1 MRVLF
6 YNSEA
11 TWSGTSRIAIQAAR
25 GLSTR
30 GHHIT
35 FAACG
40 GGQVEW
46 AAQGASLETTALD
59 SGAGAVGGA
68 LGLRKVLAEKF
79 IEVVVVSSERDQ
91 LIAGSALRFAERG
104 AVLRRVPSFTKL
116 HVQRGGRLALKL
128 AASGAVVS
136 SDRELQ
142 TMAPRG
148 WKIHPTVAP
157 LGIEPGTYDTLQPAT
172 RAEIGAVSHGPIIA
186 CAYDPSGRYRFGAVL
201 RTLSLLAPRHRP
213 LHLAVFGPGANDDEL
228 RLHTAALGV
237 SSLVTFLDDAR
248 DPAPVMRAATAGWV
262 VSSGDA
268 AALACLDFMAMRVP
282 VIADRTPLAQHYVA
296 DGISGI
302 LLSTEEPSQTAS
314 TIAAFL
320 TNEEKR
326 VAMGN
331 AGRSRV
337 QREFTESSMIDG
349 FERAVNAAGDR
360 EKWAVR

>member
-25 GLSTR
+25 GLAAR

-35 FAACG
+35 FAACS

-46 AAQGASLETTALD
+46 AAQGASLETTPLD
-59 SGAGAVGGA
+59 SGASAVGGA
-68 LGLRKVLAEKF
+68 LDLRKVLADKF
-79 IEVVVVSSERDQ
+79 IEVAVVSSERDQ
-91 LIAGSALRFAERG
+91 LIVGSALRFAERG
-104 AVLRRVPSFTKL
+104 AVLRRVPSFTRL

-128 AASGAVVS
+128 AAAGAVVS
-136 SDRELQ
+136 TDRELQ
-142 TMAPRG
+142 TVTPRG
-148 WKIHPTVAP
+148 WAIHPMVAP
-157 LGIEPGTYDTLQPAT
+157 LGLESASYDTLQPAT

-213 LHLAVFGPGANDDEL
+213 IHLAVFGPGANDDEL

-282 VIADRTPLAQHYVA
+282 VIADRNPLTQHYIA
-296 DGISGI
+296 DGITGL

-314 TIAAFL
+314 AVAAFL
-320 TNEEKR
+320 TNDEKR
-326 VAMGN
+326 AAMGN
-331 AGRSRV
+331 AGRARV
-337 QREFTESSMIDG
+337 QREFTEGSMIDG

-360 EKWAVR
+360 DKWVAR